1 MNKIY
6 VLLGPTASGKTDISI
21 DLAEKLNAEIISA
34 DSRQVY
40 KHIQIATCAPE
51 KDVLN
56 KVKHYFINE
65 LELDE
70 DFNAGLFA
78 KKSNIIIRDIFSR
91 NKNVLVVG
99 GSGLYIKS
107 LVDGF
112 YDEDINVLEIRNQ
125 LNARLES
132 EGRDVLYNELLEI
145 DPATALKMDSGKFRR
160 VIRALEVYYATGNKM
175 SELQNLTVKPDFE
188 AVQVGLFV
196 NRPLLYEKINLR
208 VDMMISNGLLEEVES
223 LKKRG
228 LSYKTHNSLNTVGI
242 KEVFRYFEGE
252 IDKETMIIQ
261 IKQNTR
267 RYAKRQMT
275 WFNADKRIKWV
286 NINNEFPENEIY
298 NYYIK

>member
-40 KHIQIATCAPE
+40 KHIQIATCAPGT
-51 KDVLN
+51 DVLN

-78 KKSNIIIRDIFSR
+78 KKSNIIIKDIFSR

-112 YDEDINVLEIRNQ
+112 YDEDINVL
-125 LNARLES
+125 
-132 EGRDVLYNELLEI
+132 GD
-145 DPATALKMDSGKFRR
+145 
-160 VIRALEVYYATGNKM
+160 
-175 SELQNLTVKPDFE
+175 
-188 AVQVGLFV
+188 
-196 NRPLLYEKINLR
+196 
-208 VDMMISNGLLEEVES
+208 
-223 LKKRG
+223 
-228 LSYKTHNSLNTVGI
+228 
-242 KEVFRYFEGE
+242 
-252 IDKETMIIQ
+252 
-261 IKQNTR
+261 
-267 RYAKRQMT
+267 
-275 WFNADKRIKWV
+275 
-286 NINNEFPENEIY
+286 
-298 NYYIK
+298 